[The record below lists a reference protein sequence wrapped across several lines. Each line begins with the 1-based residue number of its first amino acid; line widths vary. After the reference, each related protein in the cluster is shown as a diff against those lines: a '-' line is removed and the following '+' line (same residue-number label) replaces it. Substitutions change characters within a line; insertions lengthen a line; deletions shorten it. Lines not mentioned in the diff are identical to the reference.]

1 AFAKG
6 ETGDAPLEASTT
18 FASVPWNEIAGLA
31 LTLGIIVFAVVSAI
45 MLVRVRVRAALER
58 TEHAAEIH
66 TLRAVA
72 SETRALLLSE
82 PQVLVVWPA
91 DGGEPEI
98 IGDVAQLLPVQSPE
112 RLLDFDAWVG
122 PDDAEALRTA
132 IRELRAK
139 GERFGKT
146 LAARHDCQI
155 EACGRTAGG
164 RAILFLRD
172 ISGLK
177 RELDDLAAE
186 HRKLQREL
194 ETVGSLIEALPSPVW
209 VRDRSGRL
217 VFVNK
222 AYARA
227 VDAGDP

>member
-1 AFAKG
+1 MRFSRPTDAVRAPGSGGARRMPESNRAKGLQERSGEAGRLAVIVAAWFAISGPAFAKG

-45 MLVRVRVRAALER
+45 MLVRVRARAALER

-66 TLRAVA
+66 TLRAAA

-98 IGDVAQLLPVQSPE
+98 IGDVAQLLPVQPPE
-112 RLLDFDAWVG
+112 RLLDFDTWVG

-132 IRELRAK
+132 IRE
-139 GERFGKT
+139 
-146 LAARHDCQI
+146 
-155 EACGRTAGG
+155 
-164 RAILFLRD
+164 
-172 ISGLK
+172 
-177 RELDDLAAE
+177 
-186 HRKLQREL
+186 
-194 ETVGSLIEALPSPVW
+194 
-209 VRDRSGRL
+209 
-217 VFVNK
+217 
-222 AYARA
+222 
-227 VDAGDP
+227 